1 MLVLFTASFRPQV
14 HLNQKLLSGKQQQL
28 QSLLQLYENEIQW
41 LSYGSRLWFGQIKG
55 RRVVLLVDFSDTAC
69 FSSYNSQYLTALQVL
84 VNEQLASMDTVHIRA
99 IGTEIV
105 PTNPSVL
112 KLSNNTRFAFI
123 DKCDIGVL
131 YNTVFKILL
140 KTGLLA

>member
-1 MLVLFTASFRPQV
+1 MLVLFGASFRQQV
-14 HLNQKLLSGKQQQL
+14 HLNHKLLSGKQQQL

-41 LSYGSRLWFGQIKG
+41 LSYGNRLWFGQIKG
-55 RRVVLLVDFSDTAC
+55 RRIVLLVDFSDTVC

-84 VNEQLASMDTVHIRA
+84 VTEQLASMDVVHIRA

-112 KLSNNTRFAFI
+112 KLNNNTRFVSLI
-123 DKCDIGVL
+123 SV
-131 YNTVFKILL
+131 ILGSYTTQSSRYYQRL
-140 KTGLLA
+140 VC

>member
-1 MLVLFTASFRPQV
+1 MLVLFNASFRPQV
-14 HLNQKLLSGKQQQL
+14 HLNHKLLSGKQQQL

-55 RRVVLLVDFSDTAC
+55 RRLVLLVDFSDTAC

-84 VNEQLASMDTVHIRA
+84 VTEQLASMDVVHLRT

-112 KLSNNTRFAFI
+112 KLNNNTRFVSLI
-123 DKCDIGVL
+123 SV
-131 YNTVFKILL
+131 ILGSYTTQSSRYYQRL
-140 KTGLLA
+140 VC